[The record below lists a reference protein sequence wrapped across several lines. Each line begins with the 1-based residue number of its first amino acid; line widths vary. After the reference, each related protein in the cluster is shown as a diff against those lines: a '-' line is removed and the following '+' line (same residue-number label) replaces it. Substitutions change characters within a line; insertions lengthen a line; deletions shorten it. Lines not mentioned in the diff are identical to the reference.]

1 MRFEMLH
8 PADQLVMMLDRI
20 YHYGMTTTSGGNLS
34 VLDDNGDIWITPS
47 GIDKGSLTRRDI
59 MQVKPD
65 GTVIG
70 PHTPSVELPFHRHI
84 YKLRPDIRAI
94 VHAHPP
100 TLVAFSLARKNPDF
114 FLTPEIQQLCGR
126 VDMEPYAVPGSE
138 RLGDYIAEK
147 FAEGCDSVMM
157 ENHGV
162 VCGAANLEKAFMAFE
177 TLDFSARTELNAKKI
192 GTPRHITPEQIAFD
206 GQVPA
211 LPAFNRGP
219 LSSEEAAARRDLCA
233 FSRRCYDQHLFTA
246 AAGAFSYRL
255 EDGSFVIT
263 PEGMDRKYL
272 EEQDLV
278 LVKDGHVEEG
288 KTADRTVL
296 LHAAIYAKNP
306 AVRSV
311 VISKAPCIMA
321 FACTEADFDSRT
333 IPESYIALRNVK
345 RQPFGAAL
353 TDPEGVAAQFSA
365 KVPVMFMENQYAVAT
380 GASLIKAFD
389 CMEVLEYSAKALIM
403 VPDIGKLVTISP
415 EEVRQIEIDFNL

>member
-8 PADQLVMMLDRI
+8 PADQLVMMLDRV

-34 VLDDNGDIWITPS
+34 ILDDNGDIWITPS

-114 FLTPEIQQLCGR
+114 FLTPEVRQMCGR

-138 RLGDYIAEK
+138 RLGDFIAEK
-147 FAEGCDSVMM
+147 FAEGCDTVMM

-162 VCGAANLEKAFMAFE
+162 VCGAPTMEKAFMAFE
-177 TLDFSARTELNAKKI
+177 TLDFSARMELNARRI
-192 GTPRHITPEQIAFD
+192 GTPRHITEEQIALD
-206 GQVPA
+206 SEVPA
-211 LPAFNRGP
+211 LPALERGP
-219 LSSEEAAARRDLCA
+219 LSSEEAAVRRDLCA
-233 FSRRCYDQHLFTA
+233 FAHRCYDQHLFTA
-246 AAGAFSYRL
+246 ASGTYSYRL

-263 PEGMDRKYL
+263 PEGKDRKYL

-278 LVKDGHVEEG
+278 LVKDGKAEAG
-288 KTADRTVL
+288 KAPDRTVR
-296 LHAAIYAKNP
+296 LHQAIYARNP

-311 VISKAPCIMA
+311 IVSKAPCIMA
-321 FACTEADFDSRT
+321 FACTEATFDSRT
-333 IPESYIALRNVK
+333 IPESYIALRDVK
-345 RQPFGAAL
+345 RLPFGAA
-353 TDPEGVAAQFSA
+353 TRDPEAVAEQISA
-365 KVPVMFMENQYAVAT
+365 KVPALFMENQYAVAT
-380 GASLIKAFD
+380 GVNLLKAFD

-403 VPDIGKLVTISP
+403 VPGIGELVTISP

>member
-162 VCGAANLEKAFMAFE
+162 VCGAANLEKAFMAQAHH
-177 TLDFSARTELNAKKI
+177 ARADRFRRPGARAARLH
-192 GTPRHITPEQIAFD
+192 PR
-206 GQVPA
+206 PA
-211 LPAFNRGP
+211 LQRGGRRPARPVRVLPP
-219 LSSEEAAARRDLCA
+219 LL
-233 FSRRCYDQHLFTA
+233 
-246 AAGAFSYRL
+246 
-255 EDGSFVIT
+255 
-263 PEGMDRKYL
+263 
-272 EEQDLV
+272 
-278 LVKDGHVEEG
+278 
-288 KTADRTVL
+288 
-296 LHAAIYAKNP
+296 
-306 AVRSV
+306 
-311 VISKAPCIMA
+311 
-321 FACTEADFDSRT
+321 
-333 IPESYIALRNVK
+333 
-345 RQPFGAAL
+345 
-353 TDPEGVAAQFSA
+353 
-365 KVPVMFMENQYAVAT
+365 
-380 GASLIKAFD
+380 
-389 CMEVLEYSAKALIM
+389 
-403 VPDIGKLVTISP
+403 
-415 EEVRQIEIDFNL
+415 